1 MEWLKKFFDDYLSVS
16 FVDIRI
22 TDVVEII
29 IIAFLLYEIML
40 WIKKTRVWSL
50 LKGFLVLI
58 GFMVVAAFFEMN
70 TILWIAERVIDIG
83 ILALVIIFQPELRRA
98 LEQLGQNNVFAHL
111 IQTGSAKNRQDKMSE
126 QVIGEIVNAA
136 FAMGRM
142 RTGALIVLERDIP
155 LTEYIE
161 TGISVDG
168 VVSSPLLLNI
178 FEHNTPLHDGAVI
191 IRGNR
196 VVSATCY
203 LPLSDSTRIS
213 KALGT
218 RHRAGLGISEI
229 TDSVTVI
236 VSEETGYVSVAL
248 EGRLIRHMNAEGLTT
263 LLTDSFVE
271 KVEEQSKRRLLKG
284 RQKNER
290 KADK

>member
-16 FVDIRI
+16 FADVRI
-22 TDVVEII
+22 TDVVEIV

-58 GFMVVAAFFEMN
+58 SFMIVAAFFEMN

-98 LEQLGQNNVFAHL
+98 LEQLGQNNVFSHL
-111 IQTGSAKNRQDKMSE
+111 IQTGSAKNRQDKMSG
-126 QVIGEIVNAA
+126 QVIEGIVNAA
-136 FAMGRM
+136 FAMSKT
-142 RTGALIVLERDIP
+142 RTGALMVLEREIP

-161 TGISVDG
+161 TGISIDG
-168 VVSSPLLLNI
+168 VVSSQLLLNI

-203 LPLSDSTRIS
+203 LPLSDSTKIS

-248 EGRLIRHMNAEGLTT
+248 DGRLIRHMNAEGLTT

-271 KVEEQSKRRLLKG
+271 KAEEQSKRRLLKG

>member
-16 FVDIRI
+16 FADVRI
-22 TDVVEII
+22 TDVVEMA

-40 WIKKTRVWSL
+40 WIKKTRVWVL

-58 GFMVVAAFFEMN
+58 GFFVLAAVFEMT
-70 TILWIAERVIDIG
+70 TILWIAGRVFDIG

-98 LEQLGQNNVFAHL
+98 LEQLGQNNVLSHL
-111 IQTGSAKNRQDKMSE
+111 LQTGSAKNRQDKMSE
-126 QVIGEIVNAA
+126 QVIAGIVNAA
-136 FAMGRM
+136 FAMGKD
-142 RTGALIVLERDIP
+142 RTGALIVLEREIP

-161 TGISVDG
+161 TGISIDG
-168 VVSSPLLLNI
+168 VVSSQLLLNI

-203 LPLSDSTRIS
+203 LPLSDSMKIS

-218 RHRAGLGISEI
+218 RHRAGLGISEV
-229 TDSVTVI
+229 TDSITVI

-271 KVEEQSKRRLLKG
+271 KAEEQPKRRLLKG
-284 RQKNER
+284 RPKNER
-290 KADK
+290 KAD